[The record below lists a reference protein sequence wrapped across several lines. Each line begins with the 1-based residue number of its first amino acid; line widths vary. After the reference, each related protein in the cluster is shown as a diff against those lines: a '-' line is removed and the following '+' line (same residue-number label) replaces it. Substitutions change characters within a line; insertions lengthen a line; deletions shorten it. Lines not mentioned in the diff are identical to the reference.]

1 MIILII
7 RKWDSF
13 NEGNIKRFAASYKK
27 LSVTLKLP
35 SQSMTVHTT
44 EFFDGTLSFFFN
56 LLKTCV
62 FLLILIFTCRPE
74 VWLSTYIIGRI
85 LMIWVSH
92 TEIHIKVTLVLVHFL
107 LKNPL
112 KSTQRTLQ
120 KNVKWKTSKSSNL
133 YQCQQTQPTQ
143 PSQTRSKKY
152 LSLCVCLSL
161 YHPMLKIY
169 RRLPEK

>member
-13 NEGNIKRFAASYKK
+13 NEGNIKRFDYKK

-44 EFFDGTLSFFFN
+44 EFFGGTLSFFFK

-74 VWLSTYIIGRI
+74 V
-85 LMIWVSH
+85 
-92 TEIHIKVTLVLVHFL
+92 
-107 LKNPL
+107 
-112 KSTQRTLQ
+112 
-120 KNVKWKTSKSSNL
+120 
-133 YQCQQTQPTQ
+133 
-143 PSQTRSKKY
+143 
-152 LSLCVCLSL
+152 
-161 YHPMLKIY
+161 
-169 RRLPEK
+169 